1 MQTAD
6 VWIFTLLSL
15 LVTYKEGQTFT
26 MCDFI
31 SKEHRNKITNVEQMI
46 REDIG
51 PVTADLPRDDL
62 LVDTKGKL
70 VN

>member
-1 MQTAD
+1 
-6 VWIFTLLSL
+6 
-15 LVTYKEGQTFT
+15 